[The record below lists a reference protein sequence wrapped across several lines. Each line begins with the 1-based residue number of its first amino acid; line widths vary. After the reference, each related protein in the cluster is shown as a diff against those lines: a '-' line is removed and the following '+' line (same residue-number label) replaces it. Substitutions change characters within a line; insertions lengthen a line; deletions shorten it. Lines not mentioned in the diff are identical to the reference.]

1 MRQSLSEQQL
11 QQQQQKRRQRKQQ
24 LVELEK
30 LKQISQQMTTQLQ
43 KKNKKKRRDSRMFT
57 GSVQQLAES
66 DGATVHCEM
75 ANNHGLSS
83 EDLDF
88 NEAAI
93 LAATGSEA
101 TSRLYCEDRGDS
113 DSLCVEEDIET
124 NANQCATPAGPMQ
137 QSYQQQSIAE
147 MRRHAVKCQH
157 RYQQLQLCQTRQHQR
172 QLIIPKRLELD
183 SKSVQPQIS
192 CNSNQHFQH
201 SQQQRECDVE
211 TEAPENRDNETD
223 DLAST
228 DSDMIFP
235 PTATVT
241 GSGQEEEDSD
251 DANCEM
257 KRTGEVCDRRKSAG
271 QAHYSGNYQQPSQVP
286 DESAITDDDGCST
299 SNQPQCS
306 SNESQYR
313 HQEYSV
319 ELSPYAMPPPP
330 LPNSA
335 KPPVSLSINRQ
346 VVRVSSGPRNRNH
359 HHHQRHHGD
368 HRSHRVSKV
377 SSGRQTHHRQTCD
390 DEEENLSNIMQQIR
404 QIESCE
410 KRQNVLENRMLCT
423 SSSNCCSRRG
433 SMGGSRRSSGGK
445 SAEGSPES
453 SMNLVAGTTILCR
466 PGSLPGLNIDGTES
480 RRLRCAH
487 EDANEADEFE
497 QRRLMELRQVRG
509 SRKTVSFLT
518 KDPKSQSDGA
528 SPTPESE
535 TADVACRTDADSNYS
550 DPETDRVEYEA
561 ARRASLQ
568 APSGSVVY
576 NIEVPVREWPAKR
589 AASPQKQRQL
599 LEEARNASS
608 LRPSASNQS
617 TAGSQDG
624 DLNIDMKVGEVTV
637 SEHLDNSQKVAC
649 KFKLSAGSE
658 TAEQEVEQRQTDEE
672 KEEVDLLPSD
682 PQADLSGV
690 ELLNESNLT
699 LINSHF
705 DQQSIATPTTT
716 SQSQLRPVS
725 RRRQLAAVCSSLR
738 QTLTRMDSHH
748 QPAAKPNRVPPHAS
762 GSNCANSSTTAQQ
775 RQWMIQRHQEQHQ
788 QYSSSIGYGTWNER
802 RTGEAAVYEDSSS
815 PTTATSMKDAPKPSA
830 RGASASQKGCLV
842 FQHPPEVASAKQTR
856 LMEKVACVCPDLNG
870 QTNGQTAVCQSSL
883 EGDCQYYSDQSLA
896 FSWVSSLGNESNAV
910 DLSISL
916 DAGQNN
922 ECATINPIRRKSLS
936 RSRRHKRRRQN
947 LAAGEVTFQ
956 QLNIVEDHL
965 ARLNTIV
972 PTSAKCVASDS
983 RKTSMVKPSAVTDSA
998 AQSSVAQA
1006 IFRPISSE
1014 TSCTQDDDDE
1024 LLEIRRNERCKDVND
1039 KTDSESASDEPFLML
1054 EALSCGHEGFDCF
1067 GCYSKRKSL
1076 THSTTPWQQ
1085 QQPPQQ
1091 LSPHNSSAE
1100 PPAPLSASPR
1110 LRPSS
1115 TRSAKQSLVSSLTAN
1130 SPNADVKSDTSAL
1143 RDLLATVFNDP
1154 SEGRALTRA
1163 LMRGILCNVE
1173 SLRSTLAAALVL
1185 LKNRHGCSGPLTQAI
1200 GTADALDDLIRQ
1212 LQLSQQSRSRGRSIR
1227 KRRLKQQ
1234 QLQQQALFH
1243 SEIDRCTTTDDEE
1256 DKSSSASIVS
1266 DAIQKCLRRRR
1277 QQTRGRPVEH
1287 RSISGAP
1294 LNSVQC
1300 HAMSHYIIG
1309 EQFVEPSLEQR
1320 SSLECRPVTTRVVLT
1335 EACKSVSQPSRPR

>member
-43 KKNKKKRRDSRMFT
+43 KKKKKKRRDSRMFT

-124 NANQCATPAGPMQ
+124 NANQCATPAGSMQ
-137 QSYQQQSIAE
+137 QNYQQQSIAE

-157 RYQQLQLCQTRQHQR
+157 RYEQLQLCQTRQHQR
-172 QLIIPKRLELD
+172 QLIIPKRLQLD

-201 SQQQRECDVE
+201 SQQQRECEVE

-241 GSGQEEEDSD
+241 GSGQDEEDSD

-335 KPPVSLSINRQ
+335 KPPLFACPAARGTEIITITSAIVAITAVTGS
-346 VVRVSSGPRNRNH
+346 PRFHPADKPITSRPAMMRK
-359 HHHQRHHGD
+359 Q
-368 HRSHRVSKV
+368 
-377 SSGRQTHHRQTCD
+377 
-390 DEEENLSNIMQQIR
+390 NLSNIMQQIR

-497 QRRLMELRQVRG
+497 QRRLMELRQ
-509 SRKTVSFLT
+509 
-518 KDPKSQSDGA
+518 
-528 SPTPESE
+528 
-535 TADVACRTDADSNYS
+535 
-550 DPETDRVEYEA
+550 PETDRVEYEA

-748 QPAAKPNRVPPHAS
+748 QPATKPNRVPPHAS

-775 RQWMIQRHQEQHQ
+775 RQWMTQRHQEQHQ

-936 RSRRHKRRRQN
+936 RSRRHKRRCQN